1 MPDEVVVV
9 LVLPADEPTTVEAVK
24 AHLSITDATDD
35 GALAPVVGAVNYLIR
50 HLPVASTAKA
60 ETVEAAVWP
69 ADVKLG
75 ATLLAARLW
84 RRRNSPEGVAA
95 FGADGPVYVQRNDPD
110 VAMMLALGDWARP
123 GVG

>member
-1 MPDEVVVV
+1 MF
-9 LVLPADEPTTVEAVK
+9 LPVPEPTTVPAVK
-24 AHLSITDATDD
+24 LHLGITDAADD
-35 GALAPVVGAVNYLIR
+35 DALAPVVGAVCYLIR
-50 HLPVASTAKA
+50 HLPVASTALA
-60 ETVEAAVWP
+60 ATVEAAVWP
-69 ADVKLG
+69 ADVQHG

-123 GVG
+123 SVG